1 MSQHTLTNSP
11 LHVKVAKKIKK
22 SSYSDLNAI
31 WEAEQNDYMF
41 KTSLDNQRGTEVA
54 RRKEKKK
61 RKSKTEDVI
70 SGPVL
75 TQLLLNAPY
84 KKRVPSLIEVKS

>member
-1 MSQHTLTNSP
+1 MSD
-11 LHVKVAKKIKK
+11 VKDAKTTMK
-22 SSYSDLNAI
+22 SSCCDLSDI

-41 KTSLDNQRGTEVA
+41 KTSLDNLRG

-61 RKSKTEDVI
+61 QKSKIEDVI

-75 TQLLLNAPY
+75 TQLLPNAPY
-84 KKRVPSLIEVKS
+84 KKRVPILPEAKS